1 MDLQGKIE
9 KFNVPEIF
17 QLISSGRR
25 TGTLGIAQN
34 DRATMFY
41 FNEGKITHAYS
52 PNGNNHLG
60 KKLILKGLI
69 DDKTLVDSLNEQKN
83 NLGQKRLGRILIESG
98 KIDERQLETAL
109 TEQIS
114 DIVYKVMDWDSGV
127 FKFYDSKF
135 PTEEEKPLSL
145 STESLILEGAKRAD
159 ELNHLK
165 QRLPD
170 FSTALKFKQS
180 SKQEDIEIK
189 LSSAEW
195 NILALCDGHQ
205 TIESIVNIS
214 GDNLMDIL
222 KTLVRLKELDLI
234 ESTEGFYRDLKD
246 LSRLEL
252 QVEALADLLD
262 KFLAKG

>member
-25 TGTLGIAQN
+25 TGTLGIARN

-41 FNEGKITHAYS
+41 FDEGKITHAYS
-52 PNGNNHLG
+52 PNGDDHLG
-60 KKLILKGLI
+60 KKLIMKGLI
-69 DDKTLVDSLNEQKN
+69 DDKTLNDSLIEQKN
-83 NLGQKRLGRILIESG
+83 NLGQKRLGRILIESR
-98 KIDERQLETAL
+98 KIDEGQLETAL

-114 DIVYKVMDWDSGV
+114 NIVYKVMDWDSGV

-170 FSTALKFKQS
+170 FSTALKLKQS
-180 SKQEDIEIK
+180 SKLEDIELK
-189 LSSAEW
+189 LSRAEW
-195 NILALCDGHQ
+195 NVLALCDGRH

-214 GDNLMDIL
+214 GGNLAALL
-222 KTLVRLKELDLI
+222 KALVKLKELDLI
-234 ESTEGFYRDLKD
+234 EQADGFYGGDID
-246 LSRLEL
+246 LSHLEL

-262 KFLAKG
+262 KFLVKG

>member
-41 FNEGKITHAYS
+41 FDEGKITHAYS
-52 PNGNNHLG
+52 PNGDNRLG
-60 KKLILKGLI
+60 KKLIIKGLI
-69 DDKTLVDSLNEQKN
+69 DDKTLDNSLTEQKN
-83 NLGQKRLGRILIESG
+83 NLGQKRLGRILIESA
-98 KIDERQLETAL
+98 KIDEEQLKTAL

-114 DIVYKVMDWDSGV
+114 DIVYKVMDWDCGV

-145 STESLILEGAKRAD
+145 STENLILEGAKRAD
-159 ELNHLK
+159 ELSHLK

-170 FSTALKFKQS
+170 FSTALKLKQS
-180 SKQEDIEIK
+180 GGQENIEIV

-195 NILALCDGHQ
+195 NILALCDGRR
-205 TIESIVNIS
+205 TIESTVSIS
-214 GDNLMDIL
+214 EGNLVDIL
-222 KTLVRLKELDLI
+222 KALVRLMELDLI
-234 ESTEGFYRDLKD
+234 ESADGFCGDLKD
-246 LSRLEL
+246 LSHLEL

>member
-52 PNGNNHLG
+52 PNGDNHLG
-60 KKLILKGLI
+60 KKLIIKGLI
-69 DDKTLVDSLNEQKN
+69 DDKVLDDSLAEQKSN
-83 NLGQKRLGRILIESG
+83 FGQKRLGRILVESG
-98 KIDERQLETAL
+98 KIDEAQLENAL

-135 PTEEEKPLSL
+135 PTEEEKQLSL

-165 QRLPD
+165 QQLPD
-170 FSTALKFKQS
+170 FNTAMKLKPS
-180 SKQEDIEIK
+180 SEQENIEIK
-189 LSSAEW
+189 LSSTEW
-195 NILALCDGHQ
+195 NILALCDGRR

-214 GDNLMDIL
+214 GGNLVDIL
-222 KTLVRLKELDLI
+222 KALVKLKEADLI
-234 ESTEGFYRDLKD
+234 EPAGSYYVDNID
-246 LSRLEL
+246 LSHLEL
-252 QVEALADLLD
+252 QVEALAELMD
-262 KFLAKG
+262 KFLTEG